1 MRSKSIRSSRPF
13 CSCTVASAGK
23 QTDVGVKVV
32 VDVVV
37 VVVVDVDVVVVVVV
51 DVHDVSLAPEH
62 EDVTLNP
69 GGQEEQL
76 VHVLLSVVAAQKREI
91 YSPGRHAVQFLQ
103 GIGDPWSTCRGIV
116 AASL

>member
-1 MRSKSIRSSRPF
+1 MRSKSIRSSRPS
-13 CSCTVASAGK
+13 CSCTIARAGK

-32 VDVVV
+32 VVVVVVDVVVV
-37 VVVVDVDVVVVVVV
+37 VVVVDVVVDVV

-91 YSPGRHAVQFLQ
+91 YSPGLHVVQFLHEVE
-103 GIGDPWSTCRGIV
+103 PPFP
-116 AASL
+116 